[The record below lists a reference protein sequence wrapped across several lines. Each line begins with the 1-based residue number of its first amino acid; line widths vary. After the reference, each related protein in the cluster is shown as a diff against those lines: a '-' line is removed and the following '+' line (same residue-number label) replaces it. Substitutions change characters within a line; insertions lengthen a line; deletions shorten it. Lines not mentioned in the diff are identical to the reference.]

1 MGVLV
6 LFIKAKAKSINI
18 RVRKKLNSESFKGI
32 DFSNAR
38 SDTLAGITVAL
49 ALIPESL
56 AFAAIAKVEPMV
68 ALYTS
73 FCIAVVISLVGGRP
87 GMISAATGSMALLK

>member
-1 MGVLV
+1 
-6 LFIKAKAKSINI
+6 
-18 RVRKKLNSESFKGI
+18 
-32 DFSNAR
+32 
-38 SDTLAGITVAL
+38 
-49 ALIPESL
+49 
-56 AFAAIAKVEPMV
+56 MV